1 MLETIFSKIDENAQL
16 YTTWLQEL
24 CRQPSVAAQN
34 RGMAETAALVA
45 RALEGVG
52 VRAQTVPTGG
62 FPVVYGELN
71 RNVPGARTLSFYNHY
86 DVQPED
92 PLPEWDSPPFAAEIR
107 NGRLYARGAADNKG
121 NLVARLAAVHAYR
134 QVSEPPVNVKF
145 IVEGEEEIGSPN
157 LAAFAEAHP
166 DKVRAD
172 GCVWEFGY
180 KNPDGQLQV
189 SLGVKGMCYA
199 ELRVRGANTDLHSAN
214 AAVVENPA
222 WRLVWALSTLKGA
235 DERVLIEGFYDRV
248 LPPSAEE
255 TALLDEMA
263 YNEAETLAQL
273 GLKGFLGGR
282 TGRALKEA
290 LVFGPTCTICG
301 LTSGYGGPGSKTV
314 LPGTATAKLD
324 FRLVPDQDPHEVLA
338 ALRRH
343 LDAHGFGDIEIT
355 PYSLEHPAKTDL
367 GAPLIETVLAQARR
381 VYGRDATVNRLSPG
395 TGPMYPLCQAQGVPA
410 VSFGVGH
417 AGSNNHAPNENI
429 ALQDFVDGIKMVAA
443 VIHGFGGAA

>member
-1 MLETIFSKIDENAQL
+1 MLEAVFDKIDQNAQL

-45 RALEGVG
+45 RLLEAVG
-52 VRAQTVPTGG
+52 ARAERVPTAG
-62 FPVVYGELN
+62 FPVVYGELQQGA
-71 RNVPGARTLSFYNHY
+71 PGARTLAFYNHY

-92 PLPEWDSPPFAAEIR
+92 PLEAWDSPPFAAEIR
-107 NGRLYARGAADNKG
+107 GGHLYARGAADNKG
-121 NLVARLAAVHAYR
+121 NLAARLAAVHAYR
-134 QVSEPPVNVKF
+134 QVGALPVNLKF

-157 LAAFAEAHP
+157 IAAFAAAHP

-189 SLGVKGMCYA
+189 SLGVKGMCYV

-222 WRLVWALSTLKGA
+222 WRLVWALATLKGT

-255 TALLDEMA
+255 VALLDEMA
-263 YNEAETLAQL
+263 YNEAETLEQL
-273 GLKGFLGGR
+273 GLGSFLGGR
-282 TGRALKEA
+282 TGRDLKEA

-301 LTSGYGGPGSKTV
+301 LSAGYSGPGTKTV
-314 LPGTATAKLD
+314 LPATASAKLD

-343 LDAHGFGDIEIT
+343 LDARGFGDIEVT

-381 VYGRDATVNRLSPG
+381 VYGREATVNRLSPG

-429 ALQDFVDGIKMVAA
+429 ALQDFIDGIKMVAA
-443 VIHGFGGAA
+443 VIHGFGAA